1 MTYPQD
7 QDYRA
12 PGGVP
17 ATDDDYPETLDDED
31 DDESLGDE
39 SLGDEDLARALP
51 DDADVVVER
60 DVIVAE
66 VIDDPDGLDADGTT
80 ETGVRDDTTP
90 SQTAAGTTGAVAGSA
105 AAGGGAAT
113 PTANAGPAYSGEQL
127 TQQWHDIQAGF
138 VDDPRGAVQMAA
150 QAADEALTGL
160 VNALR
165 DRQTTLG
172 SAGTDGATD
181 DTEILRS
188 TLRELRQFCE
198 DIERVGRELPQPI
211 AGR

>member
-1 MTYPQD
+1 VTYPQD

-17 ATDDDYPETLDDED
+17 ATDDGYPETLEDED
-31 DDESLGDE
+31 DDE
-39 SLGDEDLARALP
+39 SLGDEDLARAVP
-51 DDADVVVER
+51 DDDDVVVER

-66 VIDDPDGLDADGTT
+66 VIDDPDELDADGTT
-80 ETGVRDDTTP
+80 ETGVSDDTALP
-90 SQTAAGTTGAVAGSA
+90 SQTARDTTDAVAGSA
-105 AAGGGAAT
+105 AASGGGAAT
-113 PTANAGPAYSGEQL
+113 PTANAGQEHSGEQL
-127 TQQWHDIQAGF
+127 SQQWHDIQAGF

-150 QAADEALTGL
+150 QAADAALTGL
-160 VNALR
+160 VNTLR